1 MSEIDHMVPPREP
14 LSPPKA
20 ASAAGVTE
28 EFDNTRARVLAALL
42 DAHHTTFYTVISVIQ
57 ATCFG
62 FLVLVCFEEGTHFG
76 VSQWLLA
83 ANTLVIIILVWNGF
97 VRGFI
102 VLSYVPKLVDGAMP
116 FALGAA
122 QCFAAYFV
130 AHDVRGWYWSFAA
143 LGFMGF
149 IGYVNAEVN
158 ARFNP
163 EENAHVMV
171 FYGQI
176 LRMLQISG
184 LLLAAVCGGDSLY
197 GHLVEPDPDAA
208 FIRFH
213 CRIRGRRRAALVAV
227 REIRTRHRL
236 MRMTMQDAPYLV
248 ASSCLQI
255 FRPCEKRANEV
266 ETCSVDSDIR
276 VHKWVRIVGS
286 HFGSTPSCLRKIDEF
301 LGIFYRYDFV
311 LVPSDQEKPGPVHW
325 EIGHRV
331 IRLRAPQ
338 VRDATGSRINN
349 SAIKG
354 DA

>member
-14 LSPPKA
+14 LLPPKA
-20 ASAAGVTE
+20 ASAAEAAE
-28 EFDNTRARVLAALL
+28 EFNTRARVLAALL

-62 FLVLVCFEEGTHFG
+62 FLVLVCFEEGAHFG
-76 VSQWLLA
+76 TSQWLLA

-102 VLSYVPKLVDGAMP
+102 VLSYVPNLVDKP

-176 LRMLQISG
+176 LRMLQI
-184 LLLAAVCGGDSLY
+184 LVYCWLPFVGG
-197 GHLVEPDPDAA
+197 
-208 FIRFH
+208 
-213 CRIRGRRRAALVAV
+213 
-227 REIRTRHRL
+227 
-236 MRMTMQDAPYLV
+236 
-248 ASSCLQI
+248 
-255 FRPCEKRANEV
+255 
-266 ETCSVDSDIR
+266 
-276 VHKWVRIVGS
+276 
-286 HFGSTPSCLRKIDEF
+286 
-301 LGIFYRYDFV
+301 
-311 LVPSDQEKPGPVHW
+311 
-325 EIGHRV
+325 
-331 IRLRAPQ
+331 
-338 VRDATGSRINN
+338 
-349 SAIKG
+349 
-354 DA
+354 